1 MYDIAHWHDWLPG
14 FAPESLKRPPT
25 DQSSNIWLHSIY
37 VYLSHGSTDSFEPPQ
52 LQGTHPLTLIWG
64 ICPGTKKCDS
74 RAWQDASN
82 GAYRHPPAC
91 CRDVWCLPDARN
103 VWRACKEGSINSGAI
118 DFSIAT
124 GSPVLNV
131 GPGSTL

>member
-64 ICPGTKKCDS
+64 ICPGI
-74 RAWQDASN
+74 
-82 GAYRHPPAC
+82 
-91 CRDVWCLPDARN
+91 LLRN
-103 VWRACKEGSINSGAI
+103 VILGHGRTHQMEHIVILLLAVETCGASRMPEMSGEPARK
-118 DFSIAT
+118 D
-124 GSPVLNV
+124 PL
-131 GPGSTL
+131 TLEQLVSRSRRVVQY